1 MKQKE
6 ILITAGF
13 DADSFLARIIIKD
26 KRDPEKMELAGKII
40 DIHEEEW
47 EYSKGVK
54 YLVLH
59 TDLGYEIKL
68 TFPTSG
74 GKV

>member
-6 ILITAGF
+6 ILITAGL
-13 DADSFLARIIIKD
+13 DVNSFLNRIIIKD
-26 KRDPEKMELAGKII
+26 KRDIEKTELAGKII

-54 YLVLH
+54 YLVLY

-74 GKV
+74 GKS